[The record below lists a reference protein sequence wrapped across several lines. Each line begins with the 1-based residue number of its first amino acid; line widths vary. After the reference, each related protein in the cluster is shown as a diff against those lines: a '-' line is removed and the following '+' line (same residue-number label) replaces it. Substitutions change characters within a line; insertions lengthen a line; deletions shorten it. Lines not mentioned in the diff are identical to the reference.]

1 MNKLSLPYLRMFFL
15 LTLAFGLM
23 GNAKLLLAYK
33 AEKTKVTLTSQLKKP
48 STKHDLVRIKISPKQ
63 PIKSPIT
70 KSAREKLTRDFLDTF
85 ANISNES
92 VAKEEQV
99 ASVNT
104 KQDNKEKPDQQTLTN
119 TKLPIFSK
127 QANTSALETSQELLS
142 ATNLS
147 EMPSIELLKK
157 LEASMQKQTVSKSSK
172 RSESPIIANR
182 IFSNTELAYQ
192 AELRLQSRVTYDGR
206 YLKISYPMGDVPSD
220 MGVCTDVVIRSL
232 RGLGIDLQQRVH
244 EDMKRHFRSYPNKW
258 QLSRPDSNIDH
269 RRVPNLMTYF
279 KRIGA
284 SLPISNISTDY
295 HPGNIVAWEMGNGM
309 THIGI
314 VSTSVSPKTG
324 NPLIVHNIGVGPEL
338 SDILFD
344 FKIIGHYKYGDNRDP
359 SIHLAKVF

>member
-1 MNKLSLPYLRMFFL
+1 
-15 LTLAFGLM
+15 M

-33 AEKTKVTLTSQLKKP
+33 FENNKTTFANPLKEMTNESDVIVFNAIPTQGMKRP
-48 STKHDLVRIKISPKQ
+48 R
-63 PIKSPIT
+63 T
-70 KSAREKLTRDFLDTF
+70 KSARERSTQALLNAFEK
-85 ANISNES
+85 ISNEPELS
-92 VAKEEQV
+92 SEQI
-99 ASVNT
+99 ALADNSSVNIESS
-104 KQDNKEKPDQQTLTN
+104 KDKSPKEILKKSLSKEANLLNNEASQDMIGSTE
-119 TKLPIFSK
+119 I
-127 QANTSALETSQELLS
+127 
-142 ATNLS
+142 S
-147 EMPSIELLKK
+147 EMPSQDLIRM
-157 LEASMQKQTVSKSSK
+157 LEASMQKQAIPQVFDRTQN
-172 RSESPIIANR
+172 PIIANR
-182 IFSNTELAYQ
+182 FFTNKELAYQ
-192 AELRLQSRVTYDGR
+192 AELRLQSSVTYDGR
-206 YLKISYPMGDVPSD
+206 YLKIGYPMGDVPSN

-232 RGLGIDLQQRVH
+232 RGLGVDLQQRVH

-279 KRIGA
+279 KRAGA
-284 SLPISNISTDY
+284 SLRISRNPSDY

-344 FKIIGHYKYGDNRDP
+344 FKIIGHYKYGGNRDP